1 MLRYRFP
8 FYKQF
13 DSKDCGPTCIRM
25 IAKFYGKDYSLQ
37 TLREKGNLSKE
48 GISINGISKIGE
60 HIGFR
65 SLAVKVDFEKLK
77 AEAPLPAIAH
87 WNQNH
92 FIVIYKITDK
102 KVYAA
107 DPSFGLI
114 SYSHEEFLR
123 GWGCDIVQ
131 GKEKGILLLLDPTPD
146 FFSQKGEATVNKANI
161 SFILKYLMQFKK
173 SLMYVCISLLVGC
186 LLQLV
191 FPFLTQSI
199 IDYGIGNKNIGFINL
214 ILCSQLVLIVSL
226 VSVEYIRSIIMVH
239 ISVRINIFIISDFLF
254 KLMKLPISFFD
265 VKLTGD
271 LTQRIRD
278 HKRIEDF
285 FTNYLLTSI
294 FSFFS
299 VLVLGGTLLYYNST
313 IFLIVFLGTA
323 IEFVLVLSSLKR
335 RRYLNNKLF
344 SRLTSEQN
352 ILIELITGMQEI
364 KLNNIERM
372 KRWQWQKIQ
381 AAIFKTNLKIVSL
394 KQLQHGGSRLIGQLQ
409 IILTTFIA
417 AKAVIDG
424 DMTIGVM
431 MAIIYILG
439 QMSAPIYDL
448 IDFIYAFQDAKISL
462 ERLGEIHLKK
472 DEEDENLPS
481 IFSSDIENKE
491 ITFNNVSFC
500 YPGQTRSV
508 LENLS
513 LKIPSGKLTAI
524 VGTSGSGKTTLL
536 KLILKFYSPQKG
548 LITIDKNNLDDLDS
562 AEWRS
567 KCGVVMQDGFIFA
580 DTIARNIAL
589 EENINENHLRNAI
602 NLANCND
609 FICALPLEHN
619 TKIGQDGIG
628 LSQGQTQRLL
638 IARAIYKHPDVILFD
653 EATNA
658 LDANNEKVIINNL
671 NQFFKGRTVVVVAH
685 RLSTVKNAD
694 QIIVMEKGKIIEQG
708 NHASLTTKRSAY
720 YELVKNQLELAN

>member
-1 MLRYRFP
+1 MLKHRFP

-25 IAKFYGKDYSLQ
+25 VAKYYGKNYSLQ
-37 TLREKGNLSKE
+37 TLRDKGNLSKE
-48 GISINGISKIGE
+48 GISITGISKIGE

-65 SLAVKVDFEKLK
+65 SLAVKVDFDKLK
-77 AEAPLPAIAH
+77 TEAPLPAIAH

-92 FIVIYKITDK
+92 FIVVYKITDR
-102 KVYAA
+102 KVYVA

-114 SYSHEEFLR
+114 SYSYEEFLR
-123 GWGCDIVQ
+123 GWGCDIIH

-146 FFSQKGEATVNKANI
+146 FFAQKGEKTVNKANI
-161 SFILKYLMQFKK
+161 GFILKYLMQFKK
-173 SLMYVCISLLVGC
+173 SLMYVCLSLLIGS

-191 FPFLTQSI
+191 FPFLTQAV
-199 IDYGIGNKNIGFINL
+199 IDYGIGNKNISFINL
-214 ILCSQLVLIVSL
+214 ILCSQLILILSL

-239 ISVRINIFIISDFLF
+239 ISVRINIFIISDFLL

-265 VKLTGD
+265 IKLTGD

-278 HKRIEDF
+278 HKKIEDF
-285 FTNYLLTSI
+285 FTNYLLTSF

-299 VLVLGGTLLYYNST
+299 VLILAGTLLYYNQT
-313 IFLIVFLGTA
+313 IFLIVFLATTL
-323 IEFVLVLSSLKR
+323 EFILVLSSLKR

-352 ILIELITGMQEI
+352 ILIELVTGMQEI

-409 IILTTFIA
+409 IILSTFIA

-424 DMTIGVM
+424 DMTIGSM

-439 QMSAPIYDL
+439 QVSAPIYDL

-472 DEEDENLPS
+472 DEADENLPL
-481 IFSSDIENKE
+481 ILTSDIQNKE
-491 ITFNNVSFC
+491 ITFNNVSFA
-500 YPGQTRSV
+500 YPGQTRPV

-513 LKIPSGKLTAI
+513 LKIPAGKLTAI

-548 LITIDKNNLDDLDS
+548 LITIDQTKLDDMDS
-562 AEWRS
+562 ADWRS

-589 EENINENHLRNAI
+589 EENINEKKIIKAI
-602 NLANCND
+602 NLANCSD
-609 FICALPLEHN
+609 FISALPLEHN

-638 IARAIYKHPDVILFD
+638 IARAIYKQPDVILFD

-671 NQFFKGRTVVVVAH
+671 NQFFMGRTVVVVAH

-708 NHASLTTKRSAY
+708 NHTSLTSGRSAY